1 MSSTVDNIK
10 DKLGIADVIG
20 SYIKLE
26 KAGINFKAL
35 CPFHH
40 EKTASFSVSPSRG
53 SFYCFGCGEKGDMFT
68 FVQKFEGV
76 DFQGALK
83 ILAERALVPITFERA
98 ESKDKKNTL
107 HLILEESASYF
118 ENNLRENNE
127 AIGYLKERGLTD
139 AIIKNFRLGYAL
151 PGWRE
156 LFKHLKN
163 KGFEESLI
171 EDAGLIKRN
180 TEGKESYDRFR
191 GRIMFPIADSSG
203 RIIGFSGRIFFAKNE
218 PTQPTVQQDQAQAKY
233 INSPETLL
241 FSKSKILYGYDKA
254 KDGIRKLGFTILVE
268 GQMDLLM
275 SHQAGFKNTV
285 ALSGTA
291 LTDAHVSVLERLS
304 SRLVLALDS
313 DEAGMKASGK
323 SAALTLSHGM
333 DVKVARMPAGFD
345 PADIIKTDP
354 EIWKKA
360 IRNSVHI
367 IDFYMDIIKAAKYE
381 ERKFRQEVSRQVLPY
396 VARIKNSI
404 DRAHFISRIAEKIG
418 LPENAIIEEISTI
431 IKNNLSGDIVKNESD
446 AKEDKTTSNSQS
458 RADMFLDRIFGL
470 FNAEIKLK
478 EGKIA
483 TSMIEE
489 RLKEILGEEVFLK
502 KQKDASIASNVLFE
516 GEQLYQQSGSGIE
529 EEIEELL
536 LNLKSH
542 ILKKNLDEKTR
553 ELKEKEKSGDTEEA
567 VNLLNICHELAREIA
582 KIDYSLK
589 K

>member
-1 MSSTVDNIK
+1 MSNVDNIK
-10 DKLGIADVIG
+10 DKLGIADVVG

-40 EKTASFSVSPSRG
+40 EKTPSFSISPSRG
-53 SFYCFGCGEKGDMFT
+53 SFYCFGCGEKGDIFT

-83 ILAERALVPITFERA
+83 ILAERAGVPITFEPA
-98 ESKDKKNTL
+98 ESKDKKNIL
-107 HLILEESASYF
+107 YLILEESTSYF
-118 ENNLRENNE
+118 EDNLKENNE
-127 AIGYLKERGLTD
+127 ALHYLKERGLKDNT
-139 AIIKNFRLGYAL
+139 IKDFRLGYTL
-151 PGWRE
+151 PDWRG

-180 TEGKESYDRFR
+180 PEGKESYDRFR
-191 GRIMFPIADSSG
+191 GRIMFPIADPSG
-203 RIIGFSGRIFFAKNE
+203 RIIAFSGRIFDGPSTALGTGSKDIE
-218 PTQPTVQQDQAQAKY
+218 PAKY
-233 INSPETLL
+233 INSPETPL
-241 FSKSKILYGYDKA
+241 FSKSKTLYGYDKA
-254 KDGIRKLGFTILVE
+254 KDGIRKLGFTVLVE

-291 LTDAHVSVLERLS
+291 LTDEHVSLLNRLS
-304 SRLVLALDS
+304 SKLVLGLDS

-323 SAALTLSHGM
+323 SAALTLSKGM
-333 DVKVARMPAGFD
+333 DVKVARIPSGSD
-345 PADIIKTDP
+345 PADIIKVDP

-360 IRNSVHI
+360 IKEAVHI
-367 IDFYMDIIKAAKYE
+367 IDFYMDIISAAKYE

-404 DRAHFISRIAEKIG
+404 DRAHFISTIAEKLR

-431 IKNNLSGDIVKNESD
+431 IKNNLSNNVVKNEEQSV
-446 AKEDKTTSNSQS
+446 KEDKIISSSQS
-458 RADMFLDRIFGL
+458 RADMFLDRIFAL

-478 EGKIA
+478 EGKIS
-483 TSMIEE
+483 TSIIEE
-489 RLKEILGEEVFLK
+489 KLKEILGEEVFLK
-502 KQKDASIASNVLFE
+502 KEKDARMASNVLFE
-516 GEQLYQQSGSGIE
+516 GEELYQQSGQDLE
-529 EEIEELL
+529 EEMGELL

-542 ILKKNLDEKTR
+542 ILKKKLDEKTR

-567 VNLLNICHELAREIA
+567 INILKICHELAREIA

>member
-83 ILAERALVPITFERA
+83 ILAERAGVPITFERA
-98 ESKDKKNTL
+98 ESKDKKNIL
-107 HLILEESASYF
+107 YLILEESTSYF
-118 ENNLRENNE
+118 EKNLRENKE
-127 AIGYLKERGLTD
+127 VIDYLKERGLKDVT
-139 AIIKNFRLGYAL
+139 IKDFRLGYAL

-191 GRIMFPIADSSG
+191 GRIIFPIADSSG

-218 PTQPTVQQDQAQAKY
+218 PTQPTVQQDSAQAKY

-431 IKNNLSGDIVKNESD
+431 IKNNLSDDIVKNESD

>member
-431 IKNNLSGDIVKNESD
+431 IKNNLSDDIVKNESD
-446 AKEDKTTSNSQS
+446 AKEDKTISNSQS

-542 ILKKNLDEKTR
+542 ILKKNLDETTR

>member
-191 GRIMFPIADSSG
+191 GRIIFPIADSSG

-431 IKNNLSGDIVKNESD
+431 IKNNLSDDIVKNESD
-446 AKEDKTTSNSQS
+446 AKEDKTISNSQS

>member
-218 PTQPTVQQDQAQAKY
+218 PTQPTVKEDQAQAKY

-360 IRNSVHI
+360 IKNSVHI
-367 IDFYMDIIKAAKYE
+367 IDFYMEIIKVAKYE

-431 IKNNLSGDIVKNESD
+431 IKNNLSDDIVKNESD

>member
-431 IKNNLSGDIVKNESD
+431 IKNNLSDDIVKNESD